1 MLKEFFVLD
10 FSYEND
16 PLPKVYIWATS
27 EDGKRSLLVK
37 DNFNPYFY
45 VLPKTEEDLKDK
57 ILSLSNKNFKII
69 DVQDVTKLYLGK
81 DTRLL
86 KVVCDTPSAVRYHR
100 DVISKLDSVK
110 GIFEADIRFSMRFS
124 IDSGILPFTW
134 VVADVEPMKNNEF
147 RVDNVYR
154 VFSIK
159 PKAREDVPELRFM
172 GFELFIDS
180 KYGFINP
187 RRDPISSLCV
197 NLNGKEQR
205 FDNDGIDDTK
215 LIKDFV
221 SFVIENDPDV
231 IATQSSFQWRYI
243 IERAS
248 FRNIKLDVSR
258 KTNEEVSS
266 GTYGHYSTPG
276 RLNININKFLQNI
289 LGIGHVDLYKDI
301 YAYFGIP
308 ENQGECEYGG
318 SLLKNIIKLG
328 MELSRQFGM
337 PMDQLFSASMFSAI
351 EWYLVRKGVELGF
364 IVPNKHDSVAR
375 VEPKSNV
382 TESAG
387 GLFEDVNA
395 FFFNSMSL
403 SMLEAYNISPE
414 TVDGGV
420 EARGFLPSVLPSLYE
435 NLKSE
440 IGKNFGNRELKDLT
454 FNLSNSVIEYFTWS
468 GSRWFCPQC
477 RKNLE
482 KLILYDMKNKVETIK
497 RKGAS
502 VLFARGNVILAKG
515 IDEIDD
521 AIKIKYKKII
531 IGDDFFIGLDGDN
544 VIDPL
549 SRAFPYGE
557 WSELSKKVYRLVVD
571 KLLKESPDSAIK
583 EARDEIKRIRR
594 GEFDMKEMIIWKEID
609 RDLSLYRQ
617 PYPLFVI
624 AAIKANKQGNS
635 INRGDRIGYVVCE
648 GTRMQD
654 KVEPFFMVKDK
665 RRIDKEFY
673 VEKQIIPL
681 AMRVLKYVGVKEKDL
696 REGGFDIS
704 NYFRR

>member
-16 PLPKVYIWATS
+16 PLPKVYIWAIS

-45 VLPKTEEDLKDK
+45 VLPKAEENLKER
-57 ILSLSNKNFKII
+57 ILSLSNKNFRII
-69 DVQDVTKLYLGK
+69 DVQEVNKPYLGR
-81 DTRLL
+81 DTKFL
-86 KVVCDTPSAVRYHR
+86 KVICDTPSAIRYHR
-100 DVISKLDSVK
+100 DAISKLDSVK
-110 GIFEADIRFSMRFS
+110 GIYEADIRFSMRFS
-124 IDSGILPFTW
+124 IDSEILPFTW
-134 VVADVEPMKNNEF
+134 IVADVEPTENMEF
-147 RVDNVYR
+147 RVDNVYN
-154 VFSIK
+154 VSSIK
-159 PKAREDVPELRFM
+159 PKVREDTPELMFM
-172 GFELFIDS
+172 GFELSIDS

-197 NLNGKEQR
+197 NLNGREQR
-205 FDNDGIDDTK
+205 FDNDGVDDTK

-221 SFVIENDPDV
+221 SFVKENDPDI
-231 IATQSSFQWRYI
+231 IATRSSFQWRYI

-248 FRNIKLDVSR
+248 FRNIRLDVSR
-258 KTNEEVSS
+258 KVGEEVSS

-289 LGIGHVDLYKDI
+289 LRLGYVESHKDI

-308 ENQGECEYGG
+308 DSQGQCEYGG
-318 SLLKNIIKLG
+318 NLLGEIIKLG
-328 MELSRQFGM
+328 MGLSKQFGM

-351 EWYLVRKGVELGF
+351 EWYLVRQSVGLGL

-375 VEPKSNV
+375 VEPKSNI
-382 TESAG
+382 TESVG
-387 GLFEDVNA
+387 GLFEDVNG
-395 FFFNSMSL
+395 FFFNFMPL
-403 SMLEAYNISPE
+403 EMLESYNISPE
-414 TVDGGV
+414 TVEGGV
-420 EARGFLPSVLPSLYE
+420 ETKGFLPSVLPSLYKQIE
-435 NLKSE
+435 SE
-440 IGKNFGNRELKDLT
+440 ARKNFGVRALKDLT
-454 FNLSNSVIEYFTWS
+454 TTLSNSVIEYFTWS

-482 KLILYDMKNKVETIK
+482 KLILYEMKNKVETIK

-515 IDEIDD
+515 IDEVENT
-521 AIKIKYKKII
+521 IKIKYKRVI
-531 IGDDFFIGLDGDN
+531 IGDDFFIGLDNDN

-549 SRAFPYGE
+549 SRAFPYGD
-557 WSELSKKVYRLVVD
+557 WSEVSKKVYVNIVD
-571 KLLKESPDSAIK
+571 KLLKENPDLAIR

-594 GEFDMKEMIIWKEID
+594 GEFEVKEMIIWKEID
-609 RDLSLYRQ
+609 RDLSVYRQ
-617 PYPLFVI
+617 PYPLFVV
-624 AAIKANKQGNS
+624 AAMKANKQGGS

-648 GTRMQD
+648 GARMQD

-681 AMRVLKYVGVKEKDL
+681 AMRVLKHVGVKEKDL